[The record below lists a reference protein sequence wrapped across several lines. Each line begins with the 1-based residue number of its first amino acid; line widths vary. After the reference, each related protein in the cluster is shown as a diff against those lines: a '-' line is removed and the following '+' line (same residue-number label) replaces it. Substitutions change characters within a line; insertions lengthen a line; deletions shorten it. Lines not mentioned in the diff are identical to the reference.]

1 MTLNG
6 HRVKNSNL
14 DNVNHSLELLTVSRD
29 VRLKKEDWE
38 KEKPRNKI
46 AGVVGCVDKARKPKK
61 KNEL

>member
-38 KEKPRNKI
+38 KEKPRKKI
-46 AGVVGCVDKARKPKK
+46 A
-61 KNEL
+61 